1 MIKKVKAATVLKALK
16 IKKVA
21 KQSFLKGED
30 LKASTKLNQIS
41 VRLPPTFF
49 RLSGE

>member
-21 KQSFLKGED
+21 KQSFLKGAD
-30 LKASTKLNQIS
+30 VKASPKLSQIFTKL
-41 VRLPPTFF
+41 PPNVF
-49 RLSGE
+49 